1 MIERY
6 EAIVVGAGVV
16 GLAIARALALAG
28 KPPLIVEGEP
38 HFGSWTS
45 SRNSEVIHAGIY
57 YPLGSLKAE
66 LCVAGRER
74 LYAFCAERGVPH
86 RRTGKLVFAH
96 DASQLP
102 DLEAIQAHA
111 RSAGVEDLRLLDPAD
126 VRALEPALDCAAAL
140 LSPSTGIIDSHA
152 LMLALLGEAEAH
164 GAMLVSS
171 SHVTRVTREGGLWAI
186 HLDDESGPVVAA
198 PVLVNAAGLD
208 AQRLATAIEGVSP
221 LGVPPLFFAR
231 GVYFT
236 YSGRTPFRHLIYP
249 VPEPGGLGTHLTL
262 DLAGQVRFGPDVEWI
277 DRVDYTVD
285 PMRHGKFL
293 AAARRI
299 WPAVEA
305 ERLQPGYAGIRP
317 KVTGPGE
324 AAGDFRIDGPETHGL
339 GGLVNLFG
347 IESPGLTAS
356 LAIGNLVVERL
367 Q

>member
-1 MIERY
+1 MTERY
-6 EAIVVGAGVV
+6 DAIVVGAGVV
-16 GLAIARALALAG
+16 GLAIARALSLAG
-28 KPPLIVEGEP
+28 KPPLIVEGES

-57 YPLGSLKAE
+57 YPPGSMKAD

-74 LYAFCAERGVPH
+74 LYAFCAERGVAH

-102 DLEAIQAHA
+102 ALEAIQTRA
-111 RSAGVEDLRLLDPAD
+111 RNAGVEDLRLIDAAG
-126 VRALEPALDCAAAL
+126 VRALEPALECAGAL

-152 LMLALLGEAEAH
+152 LMLALLGEAEAN
-164 GAMLVSS
+164 GAMLVPSS
-171 SHVTRVTREGGLWAI
+171 RVTRVARKDKLWAI

-198 PVLVNAAGLD
+198 PILINAAGLD
-208 AQRLATAIEGVSP
+208 AQRLAAAIEGLEP
-221 LGVPPLFFAR
+221 RYVPPLFLAR

-236 YSGRTPFRHLIYP
+236 YSGRTPFSRLIYP

-277 DRVDYTVD
+277 DHVDYTVD
-285 PMRHGKFL
+285 PARHGKFL

-299 WPAVEA
+299 WPAIEC

-317 KVTGPGE
+317 KVTGPGQP
-324 AAGDFRIDGPETHGL
+324 AGDFVIDGPDTHGL
-339 GGLVNLFG
+339 EGLVNLFG

-356 LAIGNLVVERL
+356 LAIGDLVVERL
-367 Q
+367 R